1 MLVWLVKG
9 TMSVKQI
16 YNTIA
21 SEFDR
26 TRRSP
31 WPCVDRFISSCP
43 TNISA
48 LDIGCGNGRH
58 MAVRPTEIAWTGLD
72 ISESFVSICKQ
83 KGFDAQQGSMT
94 ALPFRDATFDAS
106 ICIAAYHHLQTDTER
121 AAALSEVW
129 RVLKPGG
136 HHFMTVWAIEQPAD
150 SKFKFTERDSYVPW
164 KSPDGTTHQR
174 YYRIYAAGEL
184 EAEIRRHE
192 PRFKVQIVGIEAGNW
207 YAMLTK

>member
-1 MLVWLVKG
+1 
-9 TMSVKQI
+9 MSVKQI
-16 YNTIA
+16 YNAIA

-26 TRRSP
+26 TRRAA

-43 TNISA
+43 SNISA

-58 MAVRPTEIAWTGLD
+58 MAVRPAEIAWTGLD

-83 KGFDAQQGSMT
+83 KGFNAQQGSMT
-94 ALPFRDATFDAS
+94 ALPFGDAIFDGS
-106 ICIAAYHHLQTDTER
+106 ICIAAYHHLQTDAER
-121 AAALSEVW
+121 TAALSEVW

-136 HHFMTVWAIEQPAD
+136 HHFMTVWAMEQPSD
-150 SKFKFTERDSYVPW
+150 SKFHFKERDTYVPW

-174 YYRIYAAGEL
+174 YYRIYAAGDL
-184 EAEIRRHE
+184 EAEIRRLE
-192 PRFKVQIVGIEAGNW
+192 PRFKVTLVGIEAGNW

>member
-1 MLVWLVKG
+1 
-9 TMSVKQI
+9 MSVKDI

-26 TRRSP
+26 TRRAA

-43 TNISA
+43 SNISA

-58 MAVRPTEIAWTGLD
+58 MALRTQEIAWAGLD

-83 KGFDAQQGSMT
+83 KGFNATQGSMT
-94 ALPFRDATFDAS
+94 ALPYADNVFDATL
-106 ICIAAYHHLQTDTER
+106 CIAAYHHLQTDDER
-121 AAALSEVW
+121 KRALNEVW

-136 HHFMTVWAIEQPAD
+136 HHFMTVWAMEQPPE
-150 SKFKFTERDSYVPW
+150 SKFRFTERDTYVPW

-174 YYRIYAAGEL
+174 YYRIYGAGDL
-184 EAEIRRHE
+184 EAEIRRHT
-192 PRFKVQIVGIEAGNW
+192 PQFKITIVGIEAGNW
-207 YAMLTK
+207 YALLTK